1 VDGVLLTGGLA
12 CSAAIVAALRKKV
25 AFLAPL
31 MVRPGEFEIE
41 ALIEAVLPVMN
52 GAEQAKLYQGEDHE
66 DRR

>member
-1 VDGVLLTGGLA
+1 
-12 CSAAIVAALRKKV
+12 VAALRKKV

>member
-12 CSAAIVAALRKKV
+12 CSAAIVAMLRKKV
-25 AFLAPL
+25 AILAPL
-31 MVRPGEFEIE
+31 LVRPGEFEIE
-41 ALIEAVLPVMN
+41 ALIEAVLRVMN